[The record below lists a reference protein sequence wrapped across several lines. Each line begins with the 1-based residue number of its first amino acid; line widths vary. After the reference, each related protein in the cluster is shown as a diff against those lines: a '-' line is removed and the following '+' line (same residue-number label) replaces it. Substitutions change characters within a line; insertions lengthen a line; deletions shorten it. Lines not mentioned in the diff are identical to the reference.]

1 MNFIKHLKLKVPPQI
16 LTVVFIFSNYFS
28 TYFFYSFQFKYQ
40 ELISLLIF
48 ILGLI
53 FIILASRLYY
63 KFNTS
68 INPLK
73 PYNCSFLITNDV
85 YSISRNPIYLGYF
98 LFFSSSSIYFGTLF
112 CFIIIYPYILYIN
125 YFQIE
130 AEEEA
135 LQDLFGYHYDIY
147 KRKVSKWI

>member
-1 MNFIKHLKLKVPPQI
+1 MNFIKHLKLKVPPPI
-16 LTVVFIFSNYFS
+16 LTVVFIFSNYLS

-73 PYNCSFLITNDV
+73 PYNCSFLITNGV
-85 YSISRNPIYLGYF
+85 YSISRNPIYLGYLLF
-98 LFFSSSSIYFGTLF
+98 LSSSSIYFSTLF

-130 AEEEA
+130 SEEEA
-135 LQDLFGYHYDIY
+135 LQDLFGHHYDIY
-147 KRKVSKWI
+147 KSKVRKWI

>member
-1 MNFIKHLKLKVPPQI
+1 MNFIKHLKLKVPPPI
-16 LTVVFIFSNYFS
+16 LTVTFIFSNYLS

-73 PYNCSFLITNDV
+73 PYNCSFLITNGV

-98 LFFSSSSIYFGTLF
+98 FF
-112 CFIIIYPYILYIN
+112 
-125 YFQIE
+125 
-130 AEEEA
+130 
-135 LQDLFGYHYDIY
+135 
-147 KRKVSKWI
+147 